1 MSSIFW
7 LKMNVK
13 ITFTLEFICK
23 RYFYNRI
30 DKKNTSKR
38 RVREIH
44 YYTLDLE
51 DIFGEDIFYLTKQLF
66 IEKL

>member
-1 MSSIFW
+1 MSSIFR

-13 ITFTLEFICK
+13 FAFTLEFIRQ

-38 RVREIH
+38 RVREI
-44 YYTLDLE
+44 YYYNLDLE